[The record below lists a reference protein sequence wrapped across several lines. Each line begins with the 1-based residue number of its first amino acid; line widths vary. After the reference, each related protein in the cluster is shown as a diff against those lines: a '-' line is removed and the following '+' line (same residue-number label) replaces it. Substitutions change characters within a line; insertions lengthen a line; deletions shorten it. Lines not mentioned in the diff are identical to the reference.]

1 MKLPASFVVAGALF
15 ACMSISYPANADSGG
30 TCNIKPDHMLRLTFG
45 GAASGQALSG
55 NGLGIPPGAFSW
67 LGVATAITAAYDRSG
82 KHIVGT
88 WSDTLVTNDSLGH
101 LTTSTLPGTF
111 DVNTQDCTAQFSW
124 NAYGGVAF
132 TGVFVGQGAEFQGIS
147 TVPGIILSYTVNKL

>member
-1 MKLPASFVVAGALF
+1 MKLPASFVVTGALF

-30 TCNIKPDHMLRLTFG
+30 TCNISPNHVLRLTFG

-55 NGLGIPPGAFSW
+55 NGLGIPPGAFSR

-88 WSDTLVTNDSLGH
+88 WSDTIVTNDSDKSDRERRPELN
-101 LTTSTLPGTF
+101 STAGLVRYAAWCGR
-111 DVNTQDCTAQFSW
+111 
-124 NAYGGVAF
+124 
-132 TGVFVGQGAEFQGIS
+132 QG
-147 TVPGIILSYTVNKL
+147 PD